1 MKNKLVFSIIIG
13 FTALILTMVM
23 FTQFK
28 TVTNTDITAIET
40 MRESELRTELANT
53 KQKYEEVES
62 KLKEVEAKIQEH
74 KAKIESNEDTAAL
87 LVNEVNEAEMYIGYT
102 NVKGEGIQI
111 ILSDNDFRTIESYDI
126 ITLLNELK
134 LAGAEALEINGQR
147 ITTYSEIVDVNGN
160 ILVNTSKISGPYIVK
175 AIGDKKYLESAI
187 TIKGGYYDDMIA
199 NDKTIS
205 YETSNRIEIQKYNK
219 ELKLKYAKSV
229 EE

>member
-53 KQKYEEVES
+53 KQKYEEVEN
-62 KLKEVEAKIQEH
+62 KLKEVETKIEEH
-74 KAKIESNEDTAAL
+74 KVKIESNEDTAML
-87 LVNEVNEAEMYIGYT
+87 LINEVNEAEMYMGYT
-102 NVKGEGIQI
+102 NLVGEGIQI
-111 ILSDNDFRTIESYDI
+111 VLSDNDLKSIESYDI

-134 LAGAEALEINGQR
+134 LAGAEAIEINGQR
-147 ITTYSEIVDVNGN
+147 ITGYSEIVDVNGN
-160 ILVNTSKISGPYIVK
+160 ILVNTSKISGPYIIK

-205 YETSNRIEIQKYNK
+205 YEISNRIEIQKYDK
-219 ELKLKYAKSV
+219 ELKLKYSQTV

>member
-1 MKNKLVFSIIIG
+1 MKNKLIFSIIIG

-28 TVTNTDITAIET
+28 TVTYTDITAIET

-62 KLKEVEAKIQEH
+62 KLQEVESKIAEH
-74 KAKIESNEDTAAL
+74 KAKINSNVDAATIL
-87 LVNEVNEAEMYIGYT
+87 IDEVKEAEMYVGYT
-102 NVKGEGIQI
+102 NLKGEGIQI
-111 ILSDNDFRTIESYDI
+111 ILDDNNLRTIESYDI
-126 ITLLNELK
+126 IVLLNELR
-134 LAGAEALEINGQR
+134 LAGAEAIEINGQR
-147 ITTYSEIVDVNGN
+147 ITAYSEIVDVNGN
-160 ILVNTSKISGPYIVK
+160 ILVNTSKISSPYTVK

-219 ELKLKYAKSV
+219 ELKLKNSKIS
-229 EE
+229 E